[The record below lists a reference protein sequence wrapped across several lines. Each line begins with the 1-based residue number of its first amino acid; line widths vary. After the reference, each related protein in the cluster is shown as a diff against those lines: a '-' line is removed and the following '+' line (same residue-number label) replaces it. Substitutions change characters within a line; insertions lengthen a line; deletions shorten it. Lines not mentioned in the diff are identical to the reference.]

1 MEPHLVT
8 WHPVGKTPQVSIG
21 AGQSW
26 SYPHYSYL
34 APSARKELVSS
45 LPWQEGV
52 LDRRGHGASQLHHI
66 LGGRPG
72 SKGGCWTVM
81 FRG

>member
-21 AGQSW
+21 AGQSR

-34 APSARKELVSS
+34 APSARKELCLVTC
-45 LPWQEGV
+45 LGKREFWIEEGT
-52 LDRRGHGASQLHHI
+52 GIASYTAFWEGDQAQKVGVGL
-66 LGGRPG
+66 
-72 SKGGCWTVM
+72 
-81 FRG
+81 